1 MTITVLNRPSI
12 LMELKKD
19 HEEDTSL
26 PFCSFD
32 TTIYLLENKVSFV
45 PKVLNI

>member
-19 HEEDTSL
+19 HEEDTSF
-26 PFCSFD
+26 PFLF
-32 TTIYLLENKVSFV
+32 F
-45 PKVLNI
+45 